1 MFDVGFSELILLI
14 IVTIIVLGPNK
25 ASEAINYIIQARR
38 KLSHFK
44 SEFHQSIQKQLDLN
58 DLKSELTHEMGNIK
72 KLEEKLYEYLNYME
86 NKDKEENIKYYPID
100 HFQFKAPFNTV
111 FVLEHLMLWNCFMI

>member
-14 IVTIIVLGPNK
+14 IVAIIVLGPNK

-44 SEFHQSIQKQLDLN
+44 S
-58 DLKSELTHEMGNIK
+58 
-72 KLEEKLYEYLNYME
+72 
-86 NKDKEENIKYYPID
+86 
-100 HFQFKAPFNTV
+100 
-111 FVLEHLMLWNCFMI
+111 

>member
-14 IVTIIVLGPNK
+14 IVAIIVLGPNK

-72 KLEEKLYEYLNYME
+72 KLEKKLY
-86 NKDKEENIKYYPID
+86 
-100 HFQFKAPFNTV
+100 
-111 FVLEHLMLWNCFMI
+111 

>member
-14 IVTIIVLGPNK
+14 IVAIIVLGPNK

-44 SEFHQSIQKQLDLN
+44 SEFHQSSFDFLWSNFL
-58 DLKSELTHEMGNIK
+58 LKIL
-72 KLEEKLYEYLNYME
+72 
-86 NKDKEENIKYYPID
+86 
-100 HFQFKAPFNTV
+100 FKFKG
-111 FVLEHLMLWNCFMI
+111 

>member
-14 IVTIIVLGPNK
+14 IVAIIVLGPNK

-38 KLSHFK
+38 KLSHF
-44 SEFHQSIQKQLDLN
+44 
-58 DLKSELTHEMGNIK
+58 KSELTHEMGNIK

-111 FVLEHLMLWNCFMI
+111 FVLEHLMLWNCFKI